1 MRRTLA
7 LALLLLLLAS
17 VSPVLG
23 GCAANSPPA
32 ALAVG
37 AGPAPESV
45 LLGHL
50 YAAALRYYG
59 TAAKVTETDGSLG
72 VLDSGSVTVQPG
84 FTGRFLTELN
94 PAATARSDEQVYRDL
109 VSALPEG
116 VAAGD
121 YTMSAQDKPAVV
133 VTEAT
138 AIAWGG
144 TDLSALRRHCAE
156 ARPGAPAK
164 AAAPAAV
171 GSCRLPKA
179 VTFPDQLSLFAALR
193 AGKINA
199 AWSTTAD
206 PAIPSDLTVLA
217 DETGLIRGENVVPLY
232 RRNTLDERQILA
244 LNEIAGVLD
253 TGSLADMRRQV
264 AEGADPAAVADA
276 FLQANPLGH

>member
-7 LALLLLLLAS
+7 LALSILFALVAA
-17 VSPVLG
+17 
-23 GCAANSPPA
+23 GCGDRSAPA
-32 ALAVG
+32 PMAVG
-37 AGPAPESV
+37 AGPTPESA
-45 LLGHL
+45 LLGQL

-59 TAAKVTETDGSLG
+59 TPAEVTESNGGLG

-94 PAATARSDEQVYRDL
+94 PTAAARADEQVYRDL

-121 YTMSAQDKPAVV
+121 YTMSAQDKPVL
-133 VTEAT
+133 VTDEAT
-138 AIAWGG
+138 ATAWGG
-144 TDLSALRRHCAE
+144 TDLSAVRRHCAQV
-156 ARPGAPAK
+156 RPGAVAGTRLP
-164 AAAPAAV
+164 V
-171 GSCRLPKA
+171 EIGSCRLPKP
-179 VTFPDQLSLFAALR
+179 VLFPDDKGLFAALR

-206 PAIPSDLTVLA
+206 PGIPSDLTVLSDKTA
-217 DETGLIRGENVVPLY
+217 LIRGENVVPLY
-232 RRNTLDERQILA
+232 RRNTLNERQILA

-264 AEGADPAAVADA
+264 GEGADPRGVAEA

>member
-1 MRRTLA
+1 MRRTLT
-7 LALLLLLLAS
+7 LALLVLFVL
-17 VSPVLG
+17 VSAGCG
-23 GCAANSPPA
+23 GHSAPA
-32 ALAVG
+32 ALTVG
-37 AGPAPESV
+37 AGPAPESA

-59 TAAKVTETDGSLG
+59 TPAVVTETDGTLG

-84 FTGRFLTELN
+84 FTGRFLTRLD
-94 PAATARSDEQVYRDL
+94 PAATARADEQVYRDL

-121 YTMSAQDKPAVV
+121 YTMSAQDKPALV

-138 AIAWGG
+138 ATAWGG
-144 TDLSALRRHCAE
+144 TDLSALRRHCAQ
-156 ARPGAPAK
+156 ARPGAVVGSTVPK
-164 AAAPAAV
+164 AV
-171 GSCRLPKA
+171 GSCTLPKA
-179 VTFPDQLSLFAALR
+179 ATFPDDKSLFAALR
-193 AGKINA
+193 DGKVNA

-217 DETGLIRGENVVPLY
+217 DKTSLIRGENVVPLY
-232 RRNTLDERQILA
+232 RRNTLNERQVLA

-264 AEGADPAAVADA
+264 AEGKDPGAVADE
-276 FLQANPLGH
+276 FLQSNPLGH

>member
-1 MRRTLA
+1 MRRMLASALLVLFTLA
-7 LALLLLLLAS
+7 SA
-17 VSPVLG
+17 
-23 GCAANSPPA
+23 GCGNSPPA

-37 AGPAPESV
+37 AGPTPESV

-59 TAAKVTETDGSLG
+59 TPAVVTETAGVPG

-84 FTGRFLTELN
+84 FTGRFLTALN
-94 PAATARSDEQVYRDL
+94 PGATARADEQVYRDL

-121 YTMSAQDKPAVV
+121 YTMSAQDKPALVV
-133 VTEAT
+133 SEAT
-138 AIAWGG
+138 AKAWGG
-144 TDLSALRRHCAE
+144 TDVSAVRRNCAK
-156 ARPGAPAK
+156 ARPGAVAGAK
-164 AAAPAAV
+164 VPEV
-171 GSCRLPKA
+171 LGSCTLPE
-179 VTFPDQLSLFAALR
+179 TGRFPDDKALFAALR

-217 DETGLIRGENVVPLY
+217 DKTSLIRGENVVPLY

-264 AEGADPAAVADA
+264 TEGKDPGAVADA